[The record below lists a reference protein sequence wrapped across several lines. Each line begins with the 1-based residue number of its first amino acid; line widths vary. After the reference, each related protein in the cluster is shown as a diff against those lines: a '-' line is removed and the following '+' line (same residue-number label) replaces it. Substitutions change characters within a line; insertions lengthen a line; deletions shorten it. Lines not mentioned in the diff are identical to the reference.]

1 MAIVPDE
8 DRAPSVDDSTE
19 SRRALSRRVLLK
31 RAGLAGAATVLPASL
46 AVAAPAEAAPER
58 IALMTLSAQ
67 ESATLNA
74 ICARLIP
81 TDANGPGAVEAR
93 AMVYIDRALATD
105 LTQHRDTYSINLA
118 ALDAYATRTQ
128 GTSFA
133 QLSPDKQDAVLTA
146 VQNNVA
152 TGFTPNAATFF
163 GLVREHTLQGTFC
176 DPYYVGN
183 ANFVG
188 WDMIG
193 YPGVKL
199 TNIPA
204 REQQLDVVVPRARK
218 STYDYAMFKPQTAT
232 TTTKK
237 AKSTKG
243 SHYHAH

>member
-1 MAIVPDE
+1 
-8 DRAPSVDDSTE
+8 
-19 SRRALSRRVLLK
+19 
-31 RAGLAGAATVLPASL
+31 
-46 AVAAPAEAAPER
+46 
-58 IALMTLSAQ
+58 MTLSAQ

-105 LTQHRDTYSINLA
+105 LAQHRDTYGINLA

-128 GTSFA
+128 GAAFA
-133 QLSPDKQDAVLTA
+133 QLPSDKQDIVLTA
-146 VQNNVA
+146 LQNNVA
-152 TGFTPNAATFF
+152 TGFSPNAATFF

-176 DPYYVGN
+176 DPYYGGN
-183 ANFVG
+183 AKFVG

-204 REQQLDVVVPRARK
+204 REQQLDVAVPRARK
-218 STYDYAMFKPQTAT
+218 STYDYAMFKPQTKAKAT
-232 TTTKK
+232 TK
-237 AKSTKG
+237 AKTPKG
-243 SHYHAH
+243 KQKHAH